1 MKNVKRN
8 LTLLV
13 AAVAALSLVSGANA
27 SLGDLERTGYTAMG
41 GSVQGSPLGHI
52 SQEPGDRDYVLL
64 QPLDGGMYGPEMW
77 GYAWM
82 KFDVTATAP
91 VDSAF
96 LVLNQLPGD
105 GMGYVE
111 PTPENPVDFSIHSVN
126 ADVAGI
132 TIDTAVMENF
142 KNNNVVAIPEITA
155 SILSPGVFSVD
166 ITDIYNGWITGDN
179 YGMVLSGAGKFSS
192 IGHPDGDAPYLSTTV
207 VPEPATVAL
216 FGLGGLLFRRKRK

>member
-1 MKNVKRN
+1 MKVITKISMF
-8 LTLLV
+8 LV
-13 AAVAALSLVSGANA
+13 TAIVTFGLVSNAGAA
-27 SLGDLERTGYTAMG
+27 LGDLERTGYTAMG
-41 GSVQGSPLGHI
+41 GSVMGNPLGYI
-52 SQEPGDRDYVLL
+52 TQQPGDRDYVLL
-64 QPLDGGMYGPEMW
+64 QPLDGVMHSPDMW

-105 GMGYVE
+105 GMGNVE
-111 PTPENPVDFSIHSVN
+111 PTPENPVDFFIHSVS

-132 TIDTAVMENF
+132 TIDTAVMEDF

-179 YGMVLSGAGKFSS
+179 YGIVLSGAGKFSS

-207 VPEPATVAL
+207 VPEPTTVAL
-216 FGLGGLLFRRKRK
+216 LGLGGLLFRRKRK